1 MSHLVHKV
9 RSMTKIE
16 GVMISGAVIMSM
28 LVPMQIQAHQLDKF
42 NLHEGYLINA
52 TISTA
57 RIIGLPNMAKR
68 AQSNTENYSED
79 IVWLVRQNIKQQK
92 KMTKREKFIR
102 DFLK

>member
-1 MSHLVHKV
+1 
-9 RSMTKIE
+9 
-16 GVMISGAVIMSM
+16 MISGALIMSL

-68 AQSNTENYSED
+68 TTRNTENHSED
-79 IVWLVRQNIKQQK
+79 VVWLVRQNINQQK
-92 KMTKREKFIR
+92 KMTRREKFIR
-102 DFLK
+102 ELVGK

>member
-1 MSHLVHKV
+1 MV
-9 RSMTKIE
+9 
-16 GVMISGAVIMSM
+16 SGSVIMGL

-68 AQSNTENYSED
+68 AQRNTENYSED
-79 IVWLVRQNIKQQK
+79 VVWLVRQSVNQ
-92 KMTKREKFIR
+92 
-102 DFLK
+102 